1 MGRSAARSGR
11 RAGRAFMAFARRT
24 RRSHAGAAFAPL
36 TEMTETFMR
45 EAISDMNRIRSTGQI
60 ARAASPAPR

>member
-1 MGRSAARSGR
+1 MEPVDVARADDAYR
-11 RAGRAFMAFARRT
+11 RATA
-24 RRSHAGAAFAPL
+24 AGLAFAPL